1 MRLSWIALALSAFVL
16 PACKEKQP
24 TQQSEA
30 IINKPLKADS
40 KPFILPPIPDLN
52 PQYVTFALNAAKG
65 ATFRTP
71 SGSEIVVPADALLD
85 KNGQKP
91 TNNKVELRY
100 RELHDAV
107 SIYLAGVS
115 MAHKDGNLSTAG
127 SFDLRC
133 GDENLHLVKPV
144 KVKMASY
151 TEGGDFDFFYL
162 NETDKKWDYLG
173 TRKPEKN
180 FNKIRLLKKAKNKRN
195 TLVFPLNRDYFAF
208 NYMSI
213 LDVYNENDYS
223 FMHSNET
230 IDSALAAISAKLK
243 AYGLGWENNRCNN
256 NNRVQWEGGEYPASL
271 FVWRN
276 VLKKT
281 FPAWSKNQYGALSKI
296 KDNRYMY
303 RLENKDSTIV
313 DIELEAVM
321 PLKSLFAFPPEK
333 WKNQYVATMKEV
345 KKERERVKRMA
356 NLYRTF
362 EVNQFGLYNWDKMM
376 KEEGR
381 VVLDARFDFPTDINN
396 KLTSLDVIYISGDN
410 KSVVTFP
417 KISWDKM
424 ALMPDTKARLFAIL
438 PDNKVAI
445 FRSQRYAFLDF
456 VSWRKTQTPQYQFV
470 MEEEKEVKT
479 AADLRKVL
487 GI

>member
-1 MRLSWIALALSAFVL
+1 MRLSWSVLALAAFVL

-24 TQQSEA
+24 TQLSEA

-40 KPFILPPIPDLN
+40 KPFIAPPIPDLN
-52 PQYVTFALNAAKG
+52 PQYLTFTLNASKG
-65 ATFRTP
+65 ARFRTP
-71 SGSEIVVPADALLD
+71 SGSEILVPADALLD
-85 KNGQKP
+85 DKGQKP
-91 TNNKVELRY
+91 TTQWVELRY
-100 RELHDAV
+100 REMHDAV

-115 MAHKDGNLSTAG
+115 MAHKDSYLSTAG

-133 GDENLHLVKPV
+133 GDEKLHLVKPV

-151 TEGGDFDFFYL
+151 TEGADYDFFYL

-180 FNKIRLLKKAKNKRN
+180 LTKIKLLKKAKNKKS
-195 TLVFPLNRDYFAF
+195 TLAFPLNRDYFAF
-208 NYMSI
+208 NYLSI
-213 LDVYNENDYS
+213 LDVYNGDDYA
-223 FMHSNET
+223 FLKSNET
-230 IDSALAAISAKLK
+230 IDSALAAISSKLK
-243 AYGLGWENNRCNN
+243 AYGLGWETTRCNN
-256 NNRVQWEGGEYPASL
+256 HKMIQWEGGEYPASL

-276 VLKKT
+276 VAKKP
-281 FPAWSKNQYGALSKI
+281 FPEWSKNQYGSLSKI

-303 RLENKDSTIV
+303 RLENNDSTYI

-321 PLKSLFAFPPEK
+321 PLKSLFAFSPER
-333 WKNQYVATMKEV
+333 WKNQYATTMREV
-345 KKERERVKRMA
+345 KKEQERVKRMV

-381 VVLDARFDFPTDINN
+381 VVLDAHFDFHTDINN

-410 KSVVTFP
+410 KTVITYP
-417 KISWDKM
+417 KTSWAKM
-424 ALMPDTKARLFAIL
+424 ALLPDKKARLFALL
-438 PDNKVAI
+438 PDNTVAI
-445 FRSQRYAFLDF
+445 YRPQRYAFLDF
-456 VSWRKTQTPQYQFV
+456 TTWRMLQAPQFQFV
-470 MEEEKEVKT
+470 MEEETAVKT
-479 AADLRKVL
+479 EKDLRKVL